1 MSATVPFAS
10 PLGGVMTAG
19 PEGAISGDLWL
30 RVREGAGHAHVEV
43 AYAETDDWY
52 PVQGGTLPLV
62 GSLADD
68 AGATLAQALSADP
81 GVDGD
86 GNARPT
92 DLEQFDA
99 AAIQAPGGLPAD
111 NGHTAP

>member
-1 MSATVPFAS
+1 MSATTAFVS
-10 PLGGVMTAG
+10 PPGGVMTAG
-19 PEGAISGDLWL
+19 REGAISGDLWL

-52 PVQGGTLPLV
+52 LVQGGALPLV
-62 GSLADD
+62 GSLAAD
-68 AGATLAQALSADP
+68 AGVTLAQALSADP

-92 DLEQFDA
+92 DLEQFNA
-99 AAIQAPGGLPAD
+99 ARIQVPGRLPVD